1 MSKVHNLTTA
11 AVTGLL
17 AVLCFVVPM
26 AAPTSSE
33 VVYFASGEVLPIA
46 QHRIE
51 GGEVVLELRGGGEV
65 RWDPE
70 LIARIELD
78 RSPRRG
84 PDSAVELESSVP
96 EERSGR
102 MLARP
107 YGALIQ
113 KAAQDYGVNSYLL
126 HALIEVESQYRATA
140 ESPKGAM
147 GLMQLMPALAA
158 EYAVHDPF
166 DPPSNIDAG
175 TRHLRTLIDRYGI
188 ADALAAYN
196 AGEGAVR
203 RFDGIP
209 PFPETCNYVNRIM
222 DLVDANQSD

>member
-1 MSKVHNLTTA
+1 MHGLATA

-17 AVLCFVVPM
+17 AALCFVAPT

-46 QHRIE
+46 QHRID

-65 RWDPE
+65 WCDPAV
-70 LIARIELD
+70 IARIELD

-84 PDSAVELESSVP
+84 PDPVELESISA
-96 EERSGR
+96 EEPSGR

-107 YGALIQ
+107 YGTLIQ
-113 KAAQDYGVNSYLL
+113 QAAQDHGVNPYLL
-126 HALIEVESQYRATA
+126 HALIEVESQYKASA
-140 ESPKGAM
+140 QSPMGAM

-196 AGEGAVR
+196 AGEGSVR

-209 PFPETCNYVNRIM
+209 PFPETYNYVNRIM

>member
-1 MSKVHNLTTA
+1 MFRVHSLTPP
-11 AVTGLL
+11 AVTGLV
-17 AVLCFVVPM
+17 AVLCFVVPTV
-26 AAPTSSE
+26 APTSSE

-46 QHRIE
+46 QHWIE
-51 GGEVVLELRGGGEV
+51 DGEVVLKLRGGGEV
-65 RWDPE
+65 RWDPA

-78 RSPRRG
+78 RSPRRRPDG
-84 PDSAVELESSVP
+84 PVELQSIVP
-96 EERSGR
+96 EEPSGR

-113 KAAQDYGVNSYLL
+113 KAAQDHGVNPYLL
-126 HALIEVESQYRATA
+126 HALIEVESRYKASA

-196 AGEGAVR
+196 AGEGSVR

-209 PFPETCNYVNRIM
+209 PFPETYKYVNRIM

>member
-1 MSKVHNLTTA
+1 MHGLTTA

-17 AVLCFVVPM
+17 AVLCFVVPT

-33 VVYFASGEVLPIA
+33 VVYFVSGEVLPIA

-51 GGEVVLELRGGGEV
+51 DGEVVLELRGVGEV
-65 RWDPE
+65 RWDPA

-84 PDSAVELESSVP
+84 PDRPVELESIVA

-113 KAAQDYGVNSYLL
+113 QASEAHGVNLYLL
-126 HALIEVESQYRATA
+126 HALIEVESQYKGSA
-140 ESPKGAM
+140 ESRIGAM

-196 AGEGAVR
+196 AGEGSVR

-209 PFPETCNYVNRIM
+209 PFPETYNYVNRIM

>member
-1 MSKVHNLTTA
+1 MHGLTTA

-17 AVLCFVVPM
+17 AVLCFVVPT

-51 GGEVVLELRGGGEV
+51 DGEVVLELRAGGEV
-65 RWDPE
+65 RWDPA

-84 PDSAVELESSVP
+84 PDRPVELESIVA

-113 KAAQDYGVNSYLL
+113 QASEAHGVNPYLL
-126 HALIEVESQYRATA
+126 HALIEVESQYNASA
-140 ESPKGAM
+140 ESPIGAM

-196 AGEGAVR
+196 AGEGSVR

-209 PFPETCNYVNRIM
+209 PFPETYNYVNRIM